1 MIRKTIGWCVA
12 VAYALA
18 GARRRVVR
26 RLEAGA
32 MLPVVVHALPAWQ
45 LDKILGWL
53 KRRGVLDRLWL
64 TFDDAWTTL
73 GESVAVLEKYN
84 VRAKVFVAPGQTLR
98 GNVWTQEAHRLG
110 VPAAIWRGWYVLSET
125 GRCNELSAR
134 AAKSPTP
141 RRTLLTKDEIIGI
154 SNHPL
159 IDIENHTWSHL
170 SAPHRP
176 VEEVV
181 AEAVHAQE
189 TLAEWTGRKPE
200 WLAWPFGRGTP
211 ELDAKMAQLG
221 LKTLYTRKGYEIGQC
236 RNMALEDVSF
246 QENLGRILGAWPN
259 VGETL

>member
-1 MIRKTIGWCVA
+1 MRKLVGWFVA

-26 RLEAGA
+26 RLKAGA

-45 LDKILGWL
+45 LDKILDWL
-53 KRRGVLDRLWL
+53 KRHGVLDRLWL
-64 TFDDAWTTL
+64 TFDDGWTTL
-73 GESVAVLEKYN
+73 KESVAVLEKYN
-84 VRAKVFVAPGQTLR
+84 VRAKVFVASGQTLR
-98 GNVWTQEAHRLG
+98 GNVWTQEASQLCI
-110 VPAAIWRGWYVLSET
+110 PAETWRCWYPLSET
-125 GRCNELSAR
+125 ERNNELSAR
-134 AAKSPTP
+134 STRFARQEP
-141 RRTLLTKDEIIGI
+141 TLLSKEEIIRLSG
-154 SNHPL
+154 HPL

-181 AEAVHAQE
+181 AEVVRAQE
-189 TLAEWTGRKPE
+189 TLTEWTGRKPE

-211 ELDAKMAQLG
+211 ELDTKMSELG
-221 LKTLYTRKGYEIGQC
+221 LKTVYTRQGYEIGQC

-246 QENLGRILGAWPN
+246 QENLGRVLGAWMK